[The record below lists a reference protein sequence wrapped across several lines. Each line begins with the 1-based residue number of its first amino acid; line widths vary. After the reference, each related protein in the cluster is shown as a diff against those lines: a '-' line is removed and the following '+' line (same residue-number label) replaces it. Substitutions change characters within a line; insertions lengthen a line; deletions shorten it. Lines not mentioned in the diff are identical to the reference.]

1 MSLELLLLRHAK
13 SSWAD
18 PGRSDHDRPL
28 NDRGRHAAPLM
39 GRLVRRLDRLPDV
52 ILSSD
57 SRRTRETV
65 DLWSTGADWNGSVE
79 WLPDLYHASADRIER
94 TLRDVEDAPRVMIVA
109 HNPGIETFATRLAGT
124 DVPMPTATLAI
135 FDPPGDAWR
144 DFVVDASRTVGVWR
158 PRDLTDPPED
168 ATPARR

>member
-94 TLRDVEDAPRVMIVA
+94 TLRDVEDC
-109 HNPGIETFATRLAGT
+109 F
-124 DVPMPTATLAI
+124 
-135 FDPPGDAWR
+135 
-144 DFVVDASRTVGVWR
+144 
-158 PRDLTDPPED
+158 
-168 ATPARR
+168 